1 MAPVFIIYP
10 TSGPIHIRNH
20 AAPSQEIA
28 DAVIEYVRAKYRTEP
43 EETIPMKAITLDPG
57 GMSRMDHEWNLHTAP
72 SGVTY
77 RVKLCHVREIVATLQ
92 GCRKRPGT
100 LYGSTEEVY
109 RFGDYYLTLIPVSDV
124 DSLET
129 WLASMLAEADQEED
143 VAWAKIME
151 AQEKGR
157 EHVIPPVRQM
167 NRYNKPH
174 S

>member
-10 TSGPIHIRNH
+10 TSSNIRNH

-28 DAVIEYVRAKYRTEP
+28 DAVIVYVRAKYRTEP
-43 EETIPMKAITLDPG
+43 EEVLPMERLTLDPG
-57 GMSRMDHEWNLHTAP
+57 GMSRTDHAWNLHTAP
-72 SGVTY
+72 SGVEY
-77 RVKLCHVREIVATLQ
+77 RVKLCHVRETIAALQ
-92 GCRKRPGT
+92 RCRKRPGT
-100 LYGSTEEVY
+100 FYGSTEEVY
-109 RFGDYYLTLIPVSDV
+109 RTGDYYLTLIPVSDV
-124 DSLET
+124 DSLEA
-129 WLASMLAEADQEED
+129 WLGAMLAEADQEED

-157 EHVIPPVRQM
+157 QHVVPPVRQM